1 MKKQFKCP
9 ECGEIARPGQIK
21 MRYQVKETEITVQNV
36 PAQVCKNGHEFV
48 DGFTAENVNRL
59 VDRVLEDV
67 NSFAKKMPKT
77 KSARQIVIAA

>member
-9 ECGEIARPGQIK
+9 ECGEFARDGQIEMK
-21 MRYQVKETEITVQNV
+21 YELKGTTITVQNV
-36 PAQVCKNGHEFV
+36 PAKVCKYGHEFV

-67 NSFAKKMPKT
+67 NSFSKKMPKP
-77 KSARQIVIAA
+77 KSTRQILIAA

>member
-9 ECGEIARPGQIK
+9 ECNEVVRDGRIE
-21 MRYQVKETEITVQNV
+21 MRYKIKGTAVTVQNV
-36 PAQVCKNGHEFV
+36 PARICSNGHEFV

-67 NSFAKKMPKT
+67 NSFSKKMPKT
-77 KSARQIVIAA
+77 KSERQILIAA